1 MIGIKRVYAAPAK
14 EDGWRVLV
22 DRLWPRG
29 MKKEAA
35 KIDLWMKDVA
45 PSDRSR
51 KSYGHDFKNWPDFQT
66 KYRAELKR
74 KKDLLKQLKEM
85 EKKHGKL
92 TLLFGA
98 KDEEY
103 NQAVVL
109 AKVLKSDGMKTTR
122 MPKII
127 HRS

>member
-1 MIGIKRVYAAPAK
+1 MIKIKRVYEKAEAA
-14 EDGWRVLV
+14 DGFRVLV

-35 KIDLWMKDVA
+35 KIDLWMKEVA
-45 PSDRSR
+45 PSDGLR
-51 KSYGHDFKNWPDFQT
+51 KSFGHDVKKWPDFQR

-74 KKDLLKQLKEM
+74 KTDLLAELRKKE
-85 EKKHGKL
+85 EEHGTL

-98 KDEEY
+98 RDPEH

-109 AKVLKSDGMKTTR
+109 AEALAQRGF
-122 MPKII
+122 
-127 HRS
+127 

>member
-1 MIGIKRVYAAPAK
+1 MLRIKRVYDKPAK

-35 KIDLWMKDVA
+35 KIDLWMKEVA
-45 PSDRSR
+45 PSDRLR
-51 KSYGHDFKNWPDFQT
+51 KSFCHDVKKWPDFQ
-66 KYRAELKR
+66 KRYRAELKQ
-74 KKDLLKQLKEM
+74 KTELLAQLKKI
-85 EKKHGKL
+85 EKEQGTL

-98 KDEEY
+98 RDEEH

-109 AKVLKSDGMKTTR
+109 AAVLKEK
-122 MPKII
+122 
-127 HRS
+127 